1 MRKSLIIGIVVVL
14 GAAGLWTY
22 LGSGPSNA
30 SGSGGSG
37 AASAGGGMGGGRGSG
52 AMGGGAGGFRP
63 TMTVE
68 VTTAKRARVAEQ
80 VMVVGNLIGAVTVD
94 VVPKVSGRI
103 ETVAVRLGDAV
114 RKGQVLATVEDR
126 ELREQLR
133 QTEASL
139 EVSNATVRQRAADL
153 KNALS
158 NLERSRNLFGRSLIA
173 RQALDDAEARYDA
186 ALAQTDLAN
195 AQAAQSLARLDELK
209 INLSNTR
216 ILSPVDGF
224 VGSRRLDPGAFVG
237 TNSAFISVVDIHF
250 VRLVANLVEKD
261 LRRIGTDMPADVEV
275 DAYPGE
281 VFKGRVARLAPILD
295 PATRTAQMEVE
306 VPNPSSRL
314 KPGMYARVRFVVAD
328 QPNAL
333 VVPRN
338 AIVDLE
344 GTRGVFI
351 AAEKT
356 ARFTPIQTGIVDQ
369 EAVEVTS
376 GLADGDTVVTIGAA
390 SLRDGDPIVVAGQ
403 GSRGGGRPG
412 APGQGGSRGTGSTG
426 GRPRGGQRPG
436 GMTP

>member
-1 MRKSLIIGIVVVL
+1 
-14 GAAGLWTY
+14 
-22 LGSGPSNA
+22 
-30 SGSGGSG
+30 
-37 AASAGGGMGGGRGSG
+37 
-52 AMGGGAGGFRP
+52 MGGGAGGFRP

-68 VTTAKRARVAEQ
+68 VTTARRARVAEQ

-94 VVPKVSGRI
+94 VVPKISGRI
-103 ETVAVRLGDAV
+103 ETVSVRLGDPV

-133 QTEASL
+133 QIEASL

-153 KNALS
+153 KNAQS
-158 NLERSRNLFGRSLIA
+158 NLDRSRNLFARSLIA
-173 RQALDDAEARYDA
+173 RQALDDAEARFDA
-186 ALAQTDLAN
+186 AVAQTDLAN
-195 AQAAQSLARLDELK
+195 AQASQSLARLDELK
-209 INLSNTR
+209 INLANTN
-216 ILSPVDGF
+216 ILSPVNGF

-261 LRRIGTDMPADVEV
+261 LGRIGTDMPADVEV

-281 VFKGRVARLAPILD
+281 VFKGKVARLAPVLD

-344 GTRGVFI
+344 GARGVFL
-351 AAEKT
+351 AGDKKAT
-356 ARFTPIQTGIVDQ
+356 FRPIQTGIVDQ

-376 GLADGDTVVTIGAA
+376 GLADGDRVVTLGAT

-403 GSRGGGRPG
+403 GPRGGGRPG
-412 APGQGGSRGTGSTG
+412 APGQGGSRGSGAQG
-426 GRPRGGQRPG
+426 GGPRGGQLPG
-436 GMTP
+436 GSTR